1 MPFVDN
7 GIIQIYFKDSKF
19 VPTENFEWRGFIH
32 ASREI
37 TICRT
42 GMDYSAYSSSSIV
55 IDAQKKAKSISA
67 NAIIDVTFSD
77 IRIGDKDYREMHGI
91 AVRFEKNKWNCS

>member
-32 ASREI
+32 ASQEI
-37 TICRT
+37 TLSRT
-42 GMDYSAYSSSSIV
+42 GYGLEYSAYSSSSV
-55 IDAQKKAKSISA
+55 VRDAQKQAEALHA
-67 NAIIDVTFSD
+67 NAIIDVNFSD

-91 AVRFEKNKWNCS
+91 AVRFEKNK